1 MRFLIK
7 NVNLLKIFSHIN
19 IYFICVGLRRYVM
32 DRNNHKAKG
41 ILLDLFKASE
51 AIVDI
56 YNEIGSESGVH
67 RLFDTP
73 FRNEPVNRITN
84 TSEVIDIQEWKAR
97 RNLKD

>member
-1 MRFLIK
+1 ME
-7 NVNLLKIFSHIN
+7 S
-19 IYFICVGLRRYVM
+19 G
-32 DRNNHKAKG
+32 NNKAKG

-51 AIVDI
+51 AIVDL

-73 FRNEPVNRITN
+73 FRNEPVDRIIN
-84 TSEVIDIQEWKAR
+84 PSEVIDIKEWKSS